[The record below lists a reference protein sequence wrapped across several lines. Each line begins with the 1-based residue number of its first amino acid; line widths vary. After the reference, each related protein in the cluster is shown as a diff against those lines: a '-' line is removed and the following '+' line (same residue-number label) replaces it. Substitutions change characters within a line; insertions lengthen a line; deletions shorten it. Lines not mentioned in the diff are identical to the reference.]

1 MNCFEKVRTPERHD
15 PLKKEIGITAGI
27 LLLGLCLGTF
37 SKFLDYRQAELPAFL
52 SLIDQ
57 TLDLHN
63 FLGTFA
69 PWVVLA
75 VFLSIKSSSAV
86 RAGIHVFAFFAGMV
100 TSYYLYSNFVAGFF
114 PKSYAMI
121 WVGFTLLSPVLAFF
135 CWYATGKGWFAF
147 AISAGILGFLMN
159 STLAYGMWYV
169 DIRSWLHLL
178 MLILG
183 IVMLRKSL
191 KETIVLVAASI
202 PVAIILGMLIP
213 FGM

>member
-1 MNCFEKVRTPERHD
+1 MNCFEKVRTRERHD
-15 PLKKEIGITAGI
+15 PLKKEIGITAGV
-27 LLLGLCLGTF
+27 LLLGVCLGAF
-37 SKFLDYRQAELPAFL
+37 SKFLDYRQAELPPFL

-75 VFLSIKSSSAV
+75 VFLSIKSSSAF
-86 RAGIHVFAFFAGMV
+86 RAGLHVFAFFAGMV

-121 WVGFTLLSPVLAFF
+121 WVAFTLLSPVLAFF

-147 AISAGILGFLMN
+147 AVSAGIWGFLIHC
-159 STLAYGMWYV
+159 TLAYGMWYV
-169 DIRSWLHLL
+169 DVHSPLHLL

-183 IVMLRKSL
+183 VVMLRKSW
-191 KETIVLVAASI
+191 KETVGLVAASI
-202 PVAIILGMLIP
+202 PVAILLSVLIP
-213 FGM
+213 FGI

>member
-15 PLKKEIGITAGI
+15 PLKKEIGITAGV
-27 LLLGLCLGTF
+27 LLLGVCLGAF
-37 SKFLDYRQAELPAFL
+37 SKFLDYRQAELPPFL

-75 VFLSIKSSSAV
+75 TFLSIKSSSAF
-86 RAGIHVFAFFAGMV
+86 RAGLHVFAFFAGMV

-121 WVGFTLLSPVLAFF
+121 WVAFTLLSPVLAFF

-147 AISAGILGFLMN
+147 AVSAGILGFLIHC
-159 STLAYGMWYV
+159 TLAYGMWYV
-169 DIRSWLHLL
+169 DVRSPLHLL

-183 IVMLRKSL
+183 VVMLRKSW
-191 KETIVLVAASI
+191 KETVGLVAASI
-202 PVAIILGMLIP
+202 PVAILLSVLIP
-213 FGM
+213 FGI